1 MIPVKQQTKEI
12 KAAISGQ
19 NKFDSQNLS
28 VFFAEVRKDE
38 KKMEKLVRAFC
49 YTYLLDKQQRPLRL
63 RPLQMDIIV
72 KSLTFPD
79 GNPDK
84 QRKLAILAPR
94 GSGKSWALSVAA
106 VIFMFFNRF
115 RDLVFVLAPTEDQ
128 CALIFD
134 YCLRHFRDN
143 KFLDSLIGNY
153 KLHNK
158 PHIKM
163 KGEQSCVGH
172 L

>member
-1 MIPVKQQTKEI
+1 MEDDDTSSDKTKEF
-12 KAAISGQ
+12 KATLNGP

-28 VFFAEVRKDE
+28 KFFAEVRKDE
-38 KKMEKLVRAFC
+38 KKMEKLIRAFC
-49 YTYLLDKQQRPLRL
+49 GTYLIDKQQRPLRL

-72 KSLTFPD
+72 KALTFPE

-94 GSGKSWALSVAA
+94 GSGKSWALSVAS
-106 VIFMFFNRF
+106 VIYMFFNRF
-115 RDLVFVLAPTEDQ
+115 RDLVFILAPTEDQ

-143 KFLDSLIGNY
+143 AF
-153 KLHNK
+153 
-158 PHIKM
+158 
-163 KGEQSCVGH
+163 
-172 L
+172 

>member
-1 MIPVKQQTKEI
+1 
-12 KAAISGQ
+12 
-19 NKFDSQNLS
+19 
-28 VFFAEVRKDE
+28 
-38 KKMEKLVRAFC
+38 MEKLVRAFC

-143 KFLDSLIGNY
+143 KFLDSLISNY

-163 KGEQSCVGH
+163 KGEQYCVGH